1 MGKNDFILLPI
12 NFLTKT
18 INTKQNTMKKLV
30 LSTAL
35 LFVLSLSLTSCR
47 DAKKSNTAEDAIENA
62 TEAAGDAVNDA
73 VEATTDAVEKA
84 ATDAVK
90 ATEEAVG
97 EVVDSAT
104 EAAADAVNDAADAVT
119 EKIKDVKIEN

>member
-12 NFLTKT
+12 NFITKI

-47 DAKKSNTAEDAIENA
+47 DAKKAESVEDTVENA
-62 TEAAGDAVNDA
+62 TEAAGKAIEAAAEATEDA
-73 VEATTDAVEKA
+73 VEEAVDGVVEAAEDAVD
-84 ATDAVK
+84 TAV
-90 ATEEAVG
+90 
-97 EVVDSAT
+97 